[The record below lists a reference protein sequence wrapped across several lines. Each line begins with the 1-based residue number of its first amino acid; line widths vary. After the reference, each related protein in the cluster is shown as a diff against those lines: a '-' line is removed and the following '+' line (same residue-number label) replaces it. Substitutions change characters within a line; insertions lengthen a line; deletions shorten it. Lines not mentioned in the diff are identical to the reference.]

1 MLLFSHDSEL
11 WMKICSFS
19 RLLRC
24 FSGKDRFRC
33 TKMSCR
39 KPGVALVFVTTDS
52 NEQQVFTV
60 LFALCSLCSDFT
72 LCQPSKKWT
81 QPFFKKGEKQ
91 AIMNLSWSCKFLM
104 FHKCRGWEI
113 ERVIWG
119 GSWGFYNNSPKIGA
133 HTHTV
138 CVCVYCVCE
147 CKYLCVSSVYCH
159 GLCAAGSGCDSAL
172 EAVLAGNCSIHDQIR
187 LLSCTPHI
195 FGTFRNIGHMTLWIW
210 EGC

>member
-81 QPFFKKGEKQ
+81 QPFFKKGGKTGYYEF
-91 AIMNLSWSCKFLM
+91 LSWSCKFLM

-138 CVCVYCVCE
+138 CVFTVFTVFTSVNICVCH
-147 CKYLCVSSVYCH
+147 LSIVMGCVQQEV
-159 GLCAAGSGCDSAL
+159 G
-172 EAVLAGNCSIHDQIR
+172 VTQ
-187 LLSCTPHI
+187 LLKL
-195 FGTFRNIGHMTLWIW
+195 F
-210 EGC
+210 